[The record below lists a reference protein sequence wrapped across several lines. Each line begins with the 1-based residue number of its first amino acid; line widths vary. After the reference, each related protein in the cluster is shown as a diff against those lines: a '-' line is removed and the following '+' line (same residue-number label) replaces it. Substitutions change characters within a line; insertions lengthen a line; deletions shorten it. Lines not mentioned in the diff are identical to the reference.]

1 MAQATQQPHQQS
13 RIASSTPTPSFRSSL
28 TNVSSSSTNNT
39 VSYKKSIKSP
49 STPTHHFNTAWNFN
63 FNEDSILP
71 IQTRPPENIVG
82 IPASAQER
90 VLINELLY
98 NLIGIRGDL
107 IVPKLT
113 SSNVDVVRGDHNQIN
128 NYNDPT
134 LKEYSVHFEINE
146 QVQESIKDIL
156 MEILPL
162 GNFYY
167 QIQNFVSAS
176 TIVGRGQVLGALA
189 SALKKLIND
198 YYVSI

>member
-1 MAQATQQPHQQS
+1 M
-13 RIASSTPTPSFRSSL
+13 
-28 TNVSSSSTNNT
+28 
-39 VSYKKSIKSP
+39 
-49 STPTHHFNTAWNFN
+49 
-63 FNEDSILP
+63 
-71 IQTRPPENIVG
+71 
-82 IPASAQER
+82 
-90 VLINELLY
+90 
-98 NLIGIRGDL
+98 